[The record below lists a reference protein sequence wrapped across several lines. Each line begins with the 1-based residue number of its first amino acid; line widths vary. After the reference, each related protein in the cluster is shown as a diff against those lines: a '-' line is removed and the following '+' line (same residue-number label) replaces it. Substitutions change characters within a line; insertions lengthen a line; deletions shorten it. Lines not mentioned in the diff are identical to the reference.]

1 MAPFSSPL
9 LRLVLVVLVMV
20 AALAAGMFASSAFT
34 GWLFL
39 GIAFVG
45 GPAAAIVD
53 GWARNRARGGAQV
66 AQISPVAS
74 QVTGTVSRASVCRPA
89 AGAASAW

>member
-1 MAPFSSPL
+1 MAFFSPL

-20 AALAAGMFASSAFT
+20 AALAAGMLASSAFT

-39 GIAFVG
+39 GVAFVG
-45 GPAAAIVD
+45 APVAAIVD
-53 GWARNRARGGAQV
+53 GWARNRGRGATDVARTTSSV
-66 AQISPVAS
+66 AARLSP
-74 QVTGTVSRASVCRPA
+74 SVCRPT

>member
-1 MAPFSSPL
+1 MAPFSPL
-9 LRLVLVVLVMV
+9 LRFVLVVLVMV

-39 GIAFVG
+39 GVAFVG
-45 GPAAAIVD
+45 GPAAAMVD
-53 GWARNRARGGAQV
+53 GWARNRGRGGARTVQTR
-66 AQISPVAS
+66 SPV
-74 QVTGTVSRASVCRPA
+74 TVGAASVCRPA

>member
-1 MAPFSSPL
+1 MASPL

-20 AALAAGMFASSAFT
+20 AALAAGMLASSAFT

-39 GIAFVG
+39 GVAFVG
-45 GPAAAIVD
+45 GPVAAIVD
-53 GWARNRARGGAQV
+53 GWARNRGRRAAEVARTTSSV
-66 AQISPVAS
+66 AAR
-74 QVTGTVSRASVCRPA
+74 VTGAVSPSVCRTA

>member
-1 MAPFSSPL
+1 MAFFSPL

-20 AALAAGMFASSAFT
+20 AALAAGMLASSAFT

-39 GIAFVG
+39 GVAFVG
-45 GPAAAIVD
+45 GPVAAIVD
-53 GWARNRARGGAQV
+53 GWARSRRRGAGDVARTTSSV
-66 AQISPVAS
+66 AAR
-74 QVTGTVSRASVCRPA
+74 VTGAVSPSVCRPA